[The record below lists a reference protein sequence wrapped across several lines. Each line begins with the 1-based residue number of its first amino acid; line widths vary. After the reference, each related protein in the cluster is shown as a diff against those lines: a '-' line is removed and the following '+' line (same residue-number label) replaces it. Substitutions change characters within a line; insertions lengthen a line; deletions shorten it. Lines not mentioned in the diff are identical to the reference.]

1 VHADV
6 HWDMPPSF
14 LVRAFSLVVILIAF
28 CGPVLGQGGS
38 LALSFGA
45 SQGSSVTLNLSLTSP
60 AGGEPAGIQWTLTY
74 APSNVVS
81 ITASAG
87 ASATAASKSISCNA
101 GTGSYAC
108 LIAGPNSTAIQNGV
122 VAVVTVTL
130 APGVTGVAVEV
141 TNTLGASP
149 NGTALP
155 ISGAGVTVTL
165 ATVPITVTTSPSGL
179 AFTVDGTSYAASQI
193 FQWIPGTNHM
203 IAVTTSPQSGGTG
216 IQDLYA
222 SWSDG
227 GAQSHSVTAPSSATT
242 YTADFTTQFFLTT
255 SAGSGGTISPASEWV
270 NSGASV
276 PIGATANSGYQFTG
290 FTGAVTGTTNPA
302 SLMVNA
308 PAAVTASFS
317 SSSGGSN
324 WYSASWSYQKAI
336 TINHA
341 EVSGSSNL
349 TDFPALISL
358 AADPDLAAHAQSS
371 GNDILFTDASGIN
384 KLNHEIETYNT
395 TSGQLIAWVQVP
407 SVSPV
412 ADTVIYM
419 YYGNP
424 SAVSQQSRTLVW
436 DANYQGVWHLGNGVT
451 LNATDST
458 SNANNGVS
466 SNASAAAGEIGGGAS
481 FNGGN
486 ASVDLGG
493 GSGLRITGPITA
505 EAWINV
511 TVWPAN
517 GYPAGLLGMGYSYAS
532 GWTGWMLEAV
542 TDNGGNH
549 YLSWASN
556 NGAPHGVTIPG
567 TLATGAWHHLA
578 GVFDGSAWRMYLDGA
593 ANGSSADGTAPVNT
607 GDDVVAG
614 GLSTNGFGTIFL
626 FNGLLDELRVSN
638 TARSSDWIATEYH
651 NQSSPGHFVSVGSAQ
666 SSGK

>member
-1 VHADV
+1 
-6 HWDMPPSF
+6 
-14 LVRAFSLVVILIAF
+14 
-28 CGPVLGQGGS
+28 
-38 LALSFGA
+38 
-45 SQGSSVTLNLSLTSP
+45 
-60 AGGEPAGIQWTLTY
+60 
-74 APSNVVS
+74 
-81 ITASAG
+81 
-87 ASATAASKSISCNA
+87 
-101 GTGSYAC
+101 
-108 LIAGPNSTAIQNGV
+108 
-122 VAVVTVTL
+122 VTVT
-130 APGVTGVAVEV
+130 VA
-141 TNTLGASP
+141 T
-149 NGTALP
+149 
-155 ISGAGVTVTL
+155 I
-165 ATVPITVTTSPSGL
+165 PITVTTSPSGL
-179 AFTVDGTSYAASQI
+179 AFTVDGNPYTASQI

-203 IAVTTSPQSGGTG
+203 IAVTASPQSGGTG

-227 GAQSHSVTAPSSATT
+227 GAQSHSVTAPSSAAT
-242 YTADFTTQFFLTT
+242 YTANFTTQFFLTT

-276 PIGATANSGYQFTG
+276 PLSATANSGFQFTG

-302 SLMVNA
+302 SLTVNA
-308 PAAVTASFS
+308 PAAVTANFS

-336 TINHA
+336 TISHT

-358 AADPDLAAHAQSS
+358 ATDPDLAAHAQSS

-384 KLNHEIETYNT
+384 KLNHEIETYNST
-395 TSGQLIAWVQVP
+395 TGQLIAWVQVP

-424 SAVSQQSRTLVW
+424 SAASQQSKTLVW

-458 SNANNGVS
+458 SNGNNGVS

-511 TVWPAN
+511 TAWPGN

-542 TDNGGNH
+542 SDNGGNH
-549 YLSWASN
+549 YLSWASS
-556 NGAPHGVTIPG
+556 NGAPHGVVSPSSVV
-567 TLATGAWHHLA
+567 TGAWHHLV
-578 GVFDGSAWRMYLDGA
+578 GVFDGSTWKMYLDGA
-593 ANGSSADGTAPVNT
+593 ANGSSADSMAPVNT

-614 GLSTNGFGTIFL
+614 GLSTNGFGPIFP

-651 NQSSPGHFVSVGSAQ
+651 NQSSPGAFLSVGPAQ
-666 SSGK
+666 SNGK